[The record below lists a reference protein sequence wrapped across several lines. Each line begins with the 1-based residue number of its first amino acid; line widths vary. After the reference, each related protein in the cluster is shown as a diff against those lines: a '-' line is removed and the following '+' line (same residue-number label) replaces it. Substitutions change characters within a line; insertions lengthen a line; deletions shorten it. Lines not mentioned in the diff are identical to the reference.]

1 MSYIDELCGQIFI
14 WPFLFKASLSPFVSN
29 FLVCSGGA
37 KDQKILFETKGD
49 RDDNQTSLKNIIKVA
64 SSDLEAFQSVITKSG
79 HSLDEICEYDDGRIY
94 QCWSNNAGNSV
105 IIDVGNTPADNSD
118 RIINEII
125 DCWLELRAI
134 RNALEIEEDSVGIK
148 KKENVTAFEQLMAK
162 IHEYEAEIHGN
173 DAFYQLLK
181 RGEVDAAVLSFYNLD
196 DEIRQA
202 VLQ

>member
-1 MSYIDELCGQIFI
+1 M
-14 WPFLFKASLSPFVSN
+14 
-29 FLVCSGGA
+29 
-37 KDQKILFETKGD
+37 
-49 RDDNQTSLKNIIKVA
+49 
-64 SSDLEAFQSVITKSG
+64 EAFQSVITKSG
-79 HSLDEICEYDDGRIY
+79 HSLDEICEYDDGRFT
-94 QCWSNNAGNSV
+94 NAGLITPGTLLSL
-105 IIDVGNTPADNSD
+105 DVAGSTPQLTTQTVSSTKLL
-118 RIINEII
+118 IVGSSSG
-125 DCWLELRAI
+125 AI

-162 IHEYEAEIHGN
+162 IHEYEKEIHGN